1 MKCHGLSERRVLRV
15 IGMSASAYRYQLAED
30 HRLAAAPLTLRRQH
44 DFSEAAPIWRVGQSK
59 AVERLYAQA
68 GLQVKRRKRK
78 KLRWPSGI
86 PWIRP
91 AMANQVW
98 SMDFVFDRIAE
109 GRCIKSLPVVDDA
122 THEAVA
128 IVAERSLSGSQL
140 VRILEE
146 LAVNGVC
153 PRPSEPITAKN
164 FAADPWSIG
173 RMLGVCN
180 CS

>member
-1 MKCHGLSERRVLRV
+1 MKCHGLSERRALRV
-15 IGMSASAYRYQLAED
+15 IGMSASAYRYQPAED
-30 HRLAAAPLTLRRQH
+30 HRIAAAPLTLRRQH

-68 GLQVKRRKRK
+68 GLQVKRSKRK
-78 KLRWPSGI
+78 KTPMAKRHPLDSSSDGQSG
-86 PWIRP
+86 
-91 AMANQVW
+91 VVYGL
-98 SMDFVFDRIAE
+98 VFDRTAE
-109 GRCIKSLPVVDDA
+109 GRCIKSLTVVDDA